1 MLQEC
6 IEVFEG
12 KLKKYTDQWLLDNYV
27 PKDGTY
33 VLINMQ
39 KDFLMEKNLNIKTDK
54 KTGEVQGDSD
64 SDYKYIAY
72 LDYYSKLIEMNKP
85 VDSTK
90 IIHSNN
96 IYAFF
101 VKKESLQGKLTDKS
115 IDGYYSVL
123 QNPYQKYTKNNDKIL
138 YRQVEEQLGEIDTA
152 QLETIHRWIKDN
164 LTDFLANSE
173 IDTSRKDYLKL
184 FFIGNDRE
192 ESKELIRREGQRYLL
207 PNIFN
212 KNDYNKNCENGIKGL
227 PGNNMGM
234 NSKKPYLE
242 NKTRKTKVPYMLDI
256 NKAMLQAQ
264 FFDYLA
270 GQASKGNNNI
280 YVDLERDTIEAFRNN
295 HSPSHIETGI
305 YLRIQQGKE
314 LEIHNVDRIT
324 GYRNNLKRDFY
335 MKNVMEVQE
344 EYIANNGLSYGKNT
358 KLSEVETLVDDI
370 FFGKRLKYNYF
381 TKPEDMSFN
390 DSVLKNT
397 LLMYREQFWAWFYK
411 GDMLRIEETVNE
423 IAIKLIMESLQN
435 DNNYKAKHQINLWIS
450 LVDYFN
456 ENRRLEQDMEDTRA
470 KLKEHIDCK
479 DEWEFTGDKEYYYA
493 VGQLLN
499 IFLKLSRGKNKSL
512 SLVNPVLNAKKDK
525 VIKDRM
531 VTLFK
536 KYNYAIDDN
545 DFRIKNLLNH
555 VMCYIPETK
564 IDTYMVT
571 AGFVANNLMYEKK
584 QQETDEQE

>member
-27 PKDGTY
+27 PKPGTY

-39 KDFLMEKNLNIKTDK
+39 KNFLMEKNLNIKTDK

-138 YRQVEEQLGEIDTA
+138 YGQVEEQLGEIDTA

-164 LTDFLANSE
+164 LTDFLKINE

-192 ESKELIRREGQRYLL
+192 GSKELIRREGQRYLL

-280 YVDLERDTIEAFRNN
+280 YVDLDRDTIEAFRNN
-295 HSPSHIETGI
+295 NVPSHIETGI

-324 GYRNNLKRDFY
+324 GYRNDLKRSFD
-335 MKNVMEVQE
+335 MKNVMEVPE
-344 EYIANNGLSYGKNT
+344 EYIANNGLSYGRKT

-411 GDMLRIEETVNE
+411 GDMLRIEDTVNE
-423 IAIKLIMESLQN
+423 IAIKLVIESLQN
-435 DNNYKAKHQINLWIS
+435 ANNYKAKHQINLWVS

-479 DEWEFTGDKEYYYA
+479 DEWEFIGDKEYYYA

-531 VTLFK
+531 VILFK

-555 VMCYIPETK
+555 VMCYIPETNV
-564 IDTYMVT
+564 DTYMVT
-571 AGFVANNLMYEKK
+571 AGFVANNLIYEKK
-584 QQETDEQE
+584 QQETSEQE

>member
-6 IEVFEG
+6 IEVFER

-27 PKDGTY
+27 PKPGTY

-39 KDFLMEKNLNIKTDK
+39 NNFLMEKNLYIKTDK

-64 SDYKYIAY
+64 SDYKYIAS
-72 LDYYSKLIEMNKP
+72 LDYYSKLVETNKYIG
-85 VDSTK
+85 TK
-90 IIHSNN
+90 AIHSNN

-101 VKKESLQGKLTDKS
+101 VQKESLHGKLTDKD
-115 IDGYYSVL
+115 IDRYYSVL
-123 QNPYQKYTKNNDKIL
+123 QNLHKRKDYKIL
-138 YRQVEEQLGEIDTA
+138 YQQAEEQLEEIDIV

-164 LTDFLANSE
+164 LTVFLASNE
-173 IDTSRKDYLKL
+173 IDTSHKDYLKL

-192 ESKELIRREGQRYLL
+192 KSKELIRREGQRYLL
-207 PNIFN
+207 PKIFN
-212 KNDYNKNCENGIKGL
+212 NNCYNKNCENGIKGL
-227 PGNNMGM
+227 PNNNMVM

-295 HSPSHIETGI
+295 HFPSHIETGI

-314 LEIHNVDRIT
+314 ELEIHNVDRIT
-324 GYRNNLKRDFY
+324 GYRSDLKRAFD
-335 MKNVMEVQE
+335 MRNVMELPQ
-344 EYIANNGLSYGKNT
+344 EYIANNGLSYGRKT

-423 IAIKLIMESLQN
+423 IAIKLVIESLQN
-435 DNNYKAKHQINLWIS
+435 DNNYKAKHQINLWVS

-479 DEWEFTGDKEYYYA
+479 DEWEFTGDREYYYA

-531 VTLFK
+531 VILFK

-555 VMCYIPETK
+555 VMCYIPETNV
-564 IDTYMVT
+564 DTYMVT
-571 AGFVANNLMYEKK
+571 AGFVANNLIYEKK
-584 QQETDEQE
+584 QQETDGQE

>member
-6 IEVFEG
+6 IEVFER

-27 PKDGTY
+27 PKPGTY

-39 KDFLMEKNLNIKTDK
+39 KNFLMEKNLNIKTDK
-54 KTGEVQGDSD
+54 KTGEVQGNSD

-138 YRQVEEQLGEIDTA
+138 YGQVEEQLGEIDTA

-164 LTDFLANSE
+164 LTDFLKINE

-192 ESKELIRREGQRYLL
+192 GSKELIRREGQRYLL

-280 YVDLERDTIEAFRNN
+280 YVDLDRDTIEAFRNN
-295 HSPSHIETGI
+295 NVPSHIETGI

-324 GYRNNLKRDFY
+324 GYRNDLKRDFY

-344 EYIANNGLSYGKNT
+344 EYIANNGLSYGRKT

-370 FFGKRLKYNYF
+370 FFGKRLEYNYF

-411 GDMLRIEETVNE
+411 GDMLRIEDTVNE
-423 IAIKLIMESLQN
+423 IAIKLVIESLQN
-435 DNNYKAKHQINLWIS
+435 ANNYKAKHQINLWVS

-479 DEWEFTGDKEYYYA
+479 DEWEFIGDKEYYYA

-531 VTLFK
+531 VILFK

-555 VMCYIPETK
+555 VMCYIPETNV
-564 IDTYMVT
+564 DTYMVT
-571 AGFVANNLMYEKK
+571 AGFVANNLIYEKK
-584 QQETDEQE
+584 QQETSEQE